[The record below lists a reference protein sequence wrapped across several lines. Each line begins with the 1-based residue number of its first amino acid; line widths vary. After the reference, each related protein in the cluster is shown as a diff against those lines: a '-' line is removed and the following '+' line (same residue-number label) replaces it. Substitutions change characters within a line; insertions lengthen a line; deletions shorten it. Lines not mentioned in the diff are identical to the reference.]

1 MSLEAL
7 IDSYCEAWST
17 SDPDRRRAN
26 LENTLTPDVIY
37 TDPSDHVI
45 GTDALSEHIG
55 SVLEEHPGG
64 RVERVSAVDHHHDL
78 ARFAWQFVKADGDT
92 LVEGLDVVT
101 VDGGSGKLR
110 SIAGFFGTLRAGT

>member
-17 SDPDRRRAN
+17 PDPDRRRAN
-26 LENTLTPDVIY
+26 LDNTLTPDVIY

-55 SVLEEHPGG
+55 GIMEEHPGG
-64 RVERVSAVDHHHDL
+64 KVMRTSAVDHHHDL
-78 ARFAWQFVKADGDT
+78 ARFAWQFVKADGET
-92 LVEGLDVVT
+92 LIEGLDVVT
-101 VDGGSGKLR
+101 VDGGTGKLR
-110 SIAGFFGTLRAGT
+110 SIAGFFGPLPRDT